1 MKDENEL
8 RGQFWDFVAGTER
21 FHCATQPPSRIAV
34 VGATAAA
41 AATVA
46 EATTVAV
53 ATTVTVA
60 TIIMSA
66 TQYFF

>member
-1 MKDENEL
+1 MSCAL

-34 VGATAAA
+34 VGAA
-41 AATVA
+41 AATA
-46 EATTVAV
+46 ATTVAV

-66 TQYFF
+66 TQYFFF